1 MSGSP
6 PLPGSLVIR
15 GRAIA
20 PGLACGPLR
29 RNRPD
34 LTAEEAA
41 GCVLLADRAVP
52 DDIGRVLASA
62 GTLTLTGTVLS
73 HVSLLSREFGKPSI
87 ALSGVT
93 PARLSRPEESGV
105 LVLEDVVGGGGRAVL
120 NEGDVALLDGGRGMV
135 TVPGGVEPASR
146 ASMSRLYGPLAAFGK
161 LSTDDAVLDALVDAL
176 AREPGGLAF
185 LLEAALLYRL
195 VPAGR
200 AARRLLE
207 AIGKGRRS
215 AELTPLVAGLVERVL
230 GEAASRC
237 DEALVAL
244 AAVDDIEELQT
255 ALRDLEAGLERQL
268 RVLEDLGGDPDR
280 VEQKLEPVLA
290 AAAERREVLE
300 RKLRED
306 VAHALDLPDA
316 GIRSRLGGLFR
327 LLRRARAARFSGD
340 EVDRLQQR
348 LGRELAAERARAGT
362 HLVVPLAPGSPRER
376 WLVGGK
382 AQSLVDIGDSLP
394 AGCRMPRGFVVT
406 SAAYRLHLLGETGE
420 KLRVAVDAF
429 DENAVSRKARA
440 AILAGEIPAE
450 IRDAVATAL
459 RELGAARLAVRSSAT
474 IEDGPIGSLA
484 GLFDTYLGVSGLEEV
499 LERLRWAW
507 ASLWNARALAALAAT
522 GLSPLRAAQAVVVQE
537 IVETR
542 AAGVLFSRDPTGR
555 PDTVLINASWGSGEA
570 ISQGE
575 VEGDLFWVRRSTGEP
590 IAAETGR
597 MTTRIELA
605 REGIGTVEIPLA
617 PAQRGTPC
625 LGRDDL
631 RSLAALARELEE
643 ATGRA
648 QDVEFGVDEDG
659 LVVFQV
665 RRIVPRRLE

>member
-1 MSGSP
+1 MAGSP
-6 PLPGSLVIR
+6 SLSGSLVIR

-34 LTAEEAA
+34 LAPEDAA
-41 GCVLLADRAVP
+41 GCVLIADRAVP
-52 DDIGRVLASA
+52 DDIGRVLAAA
-62 GTLTLTGTVLS
+62 GTLTIAGTVLS
-73 HVSLLSREFGKPSI
+73 HVSLLSREFGKPSV
-87 ALSGVT
+87 ALSGIT
-93 PARLSRPEESGV
+93 PARLSRPEEDGV
-105 LVLEDVVGGGGRAVL
+105 LVLEDLVGAGRPAVL
-120 NEGDVALLDGGRGMV
+120 REGNIALLDGARGIV
-135 TVPGGVEPASR
+135 VVPGGMVDASR
-146 ASMSRLYGPLAAFGK
+146 GVIARLYGPLAAFGK
-161 LSTDDAVLDALVDAL
+161 LPADEVLLGALVEAI
-176 AREPGGLAF
+176 AREPEALPF
-185 LLEAALLYRL
+185 VLEAALVYRL
-195 VPAGR
+195 VPAGPP
-200 AARRLLE
+200 ARRLIVALSE
-207 AIGKGRRS
+207 GGLQK
-215 AELTPLVAGLVERVL
+215 PLAALAGGLIDRVL
-230 GEAASRC
+230 GEAAARC
-237 DEALVAL
+237 DDALTKLVGAE
-244 AAVDDIEELQT
+244 DIEELQT
-255 ALRDLEAGLERQL
+255 ALRELEGALERDL

-290 AAAERREVLE
+290 AAAERRESLE
-300 RKLRED
+300 RRLRSD
-306 VAHALDLPDA
+306 VADALALPDEA
-316 GIRSRLGGLFR
+316 LRGKLGGLFR
-327 LLRRARAARFSGD
+327 LLRRARGARVVSD
-340 EVDRLQQR
+340 DVDRLQRR
-348 LGRELAAERARAGT
+348 LADELAAERTRAGT

-382 AQSLVDIGDSLP
+382 AQSLIDIGRSLP

-420 KLRVAVDAF
+420 KLRVAMDAF
-429 DENAVSRKARA
+429 DENAISRKARA
-440 AILAGEIPAE
+440 AVLAGEIPAE
-450 IRDAVATAL
+450 VRDAVAEGLAS
-459 RELGAARLAVRSSAT
+459 LGARRVAVRSSAT

-499 LERLRWAW
+499 LDRLRWAW

-590 IAAETGR
+590 IGAETGR
-597 MTTRIELA
+597 LTSRIELA
-605 REGIGTVEIPLA
+605 PEGIGTVEVPLSA
-617 PAQRGTPC
+617 AQRDKPC
-625 LGRDDL
+625 LTADEL
-631 RSLAALARELEE
+631 RRLAGLARDLED

-648 QDVEFGVDEDG
+648 QDVEFGIDDEG
-659 LVVFQV
+659 PVIFQV

>member
-1 MSGSP
+1 MAGSP
-6 PLPGSLVIR
+6 PLSGSLVIR

-34 LTAEEAA
+34 LAPEEAA
-41 GCVLLADRAVP
+41 GCVLLAERAVP
-52 DDIGRVLASA
+52 DDIGRVLAAA
-62 GTLTLTGTVLS
+62 GTLTIAGTVLS
-73 HVSLLSREFGKPSI
+73 HVSLLSREFGKPSV

-93 PARLSRPEESGV
+93 PSRLSRPDEDGV
-105 LVLEDVVGGGGRAVL
+105 LVLEDLVGAGRPAIL
-120 NEGDVALLDGGRGMV
+120 HEGDVALVDGARGTV
-135 TVPGGVEPASR
+135 TLPGGIDAAARS
-146 ASMSRLYGPLAAFGK
+146 AIARLYGPLAAFGK
-161 LSTDDAVLDALVDAL
+161 LPADEVLLGALTEAAL
-176 AREPGGLAF
+176 REPGGLAF
-185 LLEAALLYRL
+185 VLEAALVFRL

-200 AARRLLE
+200 PARRLIE
-207 AIGKGRRS
+207 ALAQGARQK
-215 AELTPLVAGLVERVL
+215 ELAALCAGMIDRVL

-237 DEALVAL
+237 DDVL
-244 AAVDDIEELQT
+244 AKLAGAEDIEELQT
-255 ALRDLEAGLERQL
+255 TLRELEGALERHL

-280 VEQKLEPVLA
+280 VEQRLEPVLA
-290 AAAERREVLE
+290 AAAERRESLE
-300 RKLRED
+300 RRLRRD
-306 VAHALDLPDA
+306 VVDALALPDEA
-316 GIRSRLGGLFR
+316 LRGRLGGLFR
-327 LLRRARAARFSGD
+327 LLRRARAAHVASD
-340 EVDRLQQR
+340 DVDRLQGR
-348 LGRELAAERARAGT
+348 LAGELAAERARAGT
-362 HLVVPLAPGSPRER
+362 HLVVPLAPGAPRER

-382 AQSLVDIGDSLP
+382 AQSLIDIGRSLP
-394 AGCRMPRGFVVT
+394 AGCRMPKGFVVT

-420 KLRVAVDAF
+420 KLRVAMDAF

-440 AILAGEIPAE
+440 AVLAGEIPAE
-450 IRDAVATAL
+450 VREAVAGSLAA
-459 RELGAARLAVRSSAT
+459 LGARRVAVRSSAT

-484 GLFDTYLGVSGLEEV
+484 GLFDTYLGVSGLNEV
-499 LERLRWAW
+499 LDRLRWAW
-507 ASLWNARALAALAAT
+507 ASLWNARALSALAAT

-597 MTTRIELA
+597 LTSRIELA
-605 REGIGTVEIPLA
+605 PEGVGTVEVPLS
-617 PAQRGTPC
+617 PGQREMPC
-625 LGRDDL
+625 LTPDEL
-631 RSLAALARELEE
+631 RRLAGLARDLEE

-648 QDVEFGVDEDG
+648 QDVEFGIDDEG
-659 LVVFQV
+659 MVVFQV